1 MTYISLTNLQHGAYT
16 IPVGADAIICTYAI
30 HRDPEHWPDPEKFD
44 PDRFSVIPRANTFIP
59 FGGGGHMC
67 IGNRFAMIE
76 MKAVLGHLVRRFTN
90 FKLSASKPV
99 KLSYAVTL
107 KADVDL
113 GMHVTVAE
121 RV

>member
-1 MTYISLTNLQHGAYT
+1 
-16 IPVGADAIICTYAI
+16 
-30 HRDPEHWPDPEKFD
+30 
-44 PDRFSVIPRANTFIP
+44 
-59 FGGGGHMC
+59 MC

-76 MKAVLGHLVRRFTN
+76 MKAVLAHIVRRFTD
-90 FKLSASKPV
+90 FKLDAAKPA

-113 GMHVTVAE
+113 GMHITVAE